1 MSDSGIGRAERGA
14 ELVLPSRPLDSKLE
28 AKHFAHP
35 LDVSA
40 RRRMDRL
47 IAGKPRMGKLF
58 ASLERSLEDEEYL
71 KNLADNTRLN
81 ARQAPS
87 LYRVVEDVAAS
98 AGMPTPRVFL
108 DTQAEVNAW
117 ALGQHDPMIVLTS
130 ALVDQ
135 FSEKEIRAV
144 VAHELGHIRCQH
156 TFYRLVAQGF
166 DPVAAAAS
174 ALPGGSLIALALRWH
189 LMDWFRKSELSSDR
203 FSLLVTGD
211 LETVQRVI
219 LRLAGGASSVRN
231 ELANEEFRLQAKE
244 FRETVEARK
253 RGSIKNRLEFY
264 TSSLMLQDAMNS
276 HPWPAIRFVEI
287 EDWAESRQYRL
298 IAEGKLDEA
307 ERHPHQYLP
316 ETFTDDGSDDH
327 EAIDPTN
334 EPEPVIRQAA
344 SEFAGLWKN
353 RMAKGNRESP
363 D

>member
-1 MSDSGIGRAERGA
+1 MSDHI
-14 ELVLPSRPLDSKLE
+14 PQRPLLSGLE
-28 AKHFAHP
+28 PRHFAHP

-81 ARQAPS
+81 ENQAAS
-87 LYRVVEDVAAS
+87 LYRLVEEVAAD
-98 AGMPTPRVFL
+98 ARMPTPRVFL

-117 ALGQHDPMIVLTS
+117 ALGQNSPMITLTS

-135 FSEKEIRAV
+135 FSEAEVRAV
-144 VAHELGHIRCQH
+144 VAHELGHIKCQH
-156 TFYRLVAQGF
+156 TFYRLVSEGF

-174 ALPGGSLIALALRWH
+174 ALPGGSLIALAIRWH

-203 FSLLVTGD
+203 FSLLVTGN
-211 LETVQRVI
+211 LQAVQSVI
-219 LRLAGGASSVRN
+219 LRLAGGASSLHT
-231 ELANEEFRLQAKE
+231 ELSNDEFRRQAKE
-244 FRETVEARK
+244 FRQTVEVRK
-253 RGSIKNRLEFY
+253 RGTIRNRIEFY
-264 TSSLMLQDAMNS
+264 TSSLMLQDAMNT

-287 EDWAESRQYRL
+287 EDWAKSEQYRL

-316 ETFTDDGSDDH
+316 ETVADEGVDDPDAV
-327 EAIDPTN
+327 EAAA
-334 EPEPVIRQAA
+334 EPEPILRQART
-344 SEFAGLWKN
+344 EIAGLWKK
-353 RMAKGNRESP
+353 RMSRAPTNPAEGSAAE
-363 D
+363 